1 VQGTRQPYS
10 ERYGEN
16 LSDENGTSQVQIRRR
31 KFANGKRDPREMQK
45 LSVESR
51 EARILEN
58 LNRARESLTTSA
70 PKAAERL
77 VDLVDA
83 DRDDI
88 ALRAAGDVLD
98 RVGIGRSQTVDVNVD
113 AGERLIGLME
123 ELDRRERQAHAVPT
137 PALGSEA
144 TQDRARVP

>member
-16 LSDENGTSQVQIRRR
+16 LRNDGENAQVQIRRR
-31 KFANGKRDPREMQK
+31 KFANGKVDPRVAQRMA
-45 LSVESR
+45 VESR

-123 ELDRRERQAHAVPT
+123 ELDRRERQAQAVPT
-137 PALGSEA
+137 PVLSSEA